1 MVAQRPFSARS
12 PQPISK
18 DLYVNTCCKGLAY
31 FFFLMESFSHYMC
44 KLWLFSL
51 CLLYRLSQ
59 QQPNPVAVKSD
70 VGAHC
75 SRVFAGEGGIFGA
88 LCVRGPDASVFLIS
102 TSPEP
107 HRQPCPWSQAVLTSA
122 SRSRETAAA
131 LGPLKEPLSHSQAR
145 LGRQS
150 GQLPSG
156 LRVEKIFSFGVIL
169 SVVGGR
175 LMQIQHCYICF
186 LRTFSLPP
194 PKYTHQ
200 RHAVDHVT
208 SCSLPTSTM
217 ATAWRRKSPRLVQAL
232 TTFSRRAA

>member
-1 MVAQRPFSARS
+1 MWERTVLASLREKVAFSGRCVSGA
-12 PQPISK
+12 Q
-18 DLYVNTCCKGLAY
+18 
-31 FFFLMESFSHYMC
+31 M
-44 KLWLFSL
+44 
-51 CLLYRLSQ
+51 
-59 QQPNPVAVKSD
+59 PV
-70 VGAHC
+70 
-75 SRVFAGEGGIFGA
+75 F
-88 LCVRGPDASVFLIS
+88 PIS

-107 HRQPCPWSQAVLTSA
+107 HEEPCPWSQAVLTSA
-122 SRSRETAAA
+122 CRSRETAAA
-131 LGPLKEPLSHSQAR
+131 LGPRKEPLSHSQAR
-145 LGRQS
+145 LGQQS

-169 SVVGGR
+169 SVVRGR

-186 LRTFSLPP
+186 LRTFSPPP

-200 RHAVDHVT
+200 GHAVDHVT